1 MASHSFSGNYMIL
14 RPEEMSWWDLFSIL
28 CNRDFGHKK
37 MVEFPVGKEENLRR
51 RWLIFISLLGQ
62 KVLQIMAKPM
72 LWFGSVFEMG
82 LNILS
87 NEVVVP
93 ERSSEMFLSV
103 VGNLDKRV
111 QLDKNINHGDTRYY
125 AMLCAMA
132 SKLSYENKAVVETTV
147 RDCWKMQLLGYYDFY
162 NEFQRKCTTQG
173 FMFHDKTA
181 DPDVIVIAFRGTE
194 LFDADAWCTDIDI
207 SWFELHSM
215 GKIHGGFMKALGLL
229 TGRGWPEE
237 IEQDDDRPLAY
248 YIIREKLRQLLKTNN
263 KTKFVLT
270 GHSLGGALAILFPAV
285 LALHKET
292 FLLKRLEGVYTF
304 GQPRVGD
311 EEFKKFMEKQLHDYG
326 IKYLRFVYGHDL
338 IPRLPSDDSTFLFKH
353 FGTCIYYN
361 SSYEGKIV
369 EEQPYEAYKSPSA
382 VITRILNAFW
392 ELIRSFIIPYT
403 KGPDFSESW
412 LLKLVRFAGLALPTL
427 AAHNPHDYVN
437 VTRLGSDDLYL
448 KLQEQY
454 SQNVSSIREST

>member
-1 MASHSFSGNYMIL
+1 MHYIVCSSHTCHCNKLPKYIL
-14 RPEEMSWWDLFSIL
+14 TEIFLINIIL
-28 CNRDFGHKK
+28 
-37 MVEFPVGKEENLRR
+37 
-51 RWLIFISLLGQ
+51 
-62 KVLQIMAKPM
+62 A
-72 LWFGSVFEMG
+72 
-82 LNILS
+82 
-87 NEVVVP
+87 
-93 ERSSEMFLSV
+93 
-103 VGNLDKRV
+103 
-111 QLDKNINHGDTRYY
+111 
-125 AMLCAMA
+125 
-132 SKLSYENKAVVETTV
+132 
-147 RDCWKMQLLGYYDFY
+147 
-162 NEFQRKCTTQG
+162 EFQRKCTTQG

-229 TGRGWPEE
+229 IGRGWPEE
-237 IEQDDDRPLAY
+237 IEQDDDHPLAY

-361 SSYEGKIV
+361 SSYEGKVSPLSLAFRYVVLLFNIHV
-369 EEQPYEAYKSPSA
+369 YKN
-382 VITRILNAFW
+382 ILN
-392 ELIRSFIIPYT
+392 LLYT
-403 KGPDFSESW
+403 DS
-412 LLKLVRFAGLALPTL
+412 
-427 AAHNPHDYVN
+427 
-437 VTRLGSDDLYL
+437 
-448 KLQEQY
+448 
-454 SQNVSSIREST
+454 